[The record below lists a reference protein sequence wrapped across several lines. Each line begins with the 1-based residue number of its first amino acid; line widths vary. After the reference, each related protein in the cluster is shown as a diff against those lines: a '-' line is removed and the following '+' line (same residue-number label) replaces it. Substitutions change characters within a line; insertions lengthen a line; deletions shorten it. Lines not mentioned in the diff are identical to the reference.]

1 LSRNPQKITEPKIEQ
16 TNLKHGETWS
26 KRDYQ
31 RRSCTPKA
39 SPKTH

>member
-1 LSRNPQKITEPKIEQ
+1 
-16 TNLKHGETWS
+16 LKHGETWS